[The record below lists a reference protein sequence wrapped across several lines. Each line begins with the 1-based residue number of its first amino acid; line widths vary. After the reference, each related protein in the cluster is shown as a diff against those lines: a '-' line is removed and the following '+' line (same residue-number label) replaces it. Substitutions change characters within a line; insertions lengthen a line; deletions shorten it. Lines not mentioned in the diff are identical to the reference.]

1 MQPTSAQKGVK
12 VLSILAII
20 FGILAILVGILAVA
34 GGALIAGDP
43 EASADIAQ
51 STGISPAN
59 AGLAAS
65 LGGVVIMIAAGLEVL
80 MGILGLGA
88 AKDNQRIMPV
98 WVLALISLIMSVV
111 SVIMNVL
118 NGVEASQM
126 FSLVTGLVI
135 SALFFWFANT
145 VKKEA
150 GK

>member
-1 MQPTSAQKGVK
+1 MQPTSAQKGIK

-20 FGILAILVGILAVA
+20 FGILGILVGILAVA

-65 LGGVVIMIAAGLEVL
+65 LGGVVIIISAGLEVL

-88 AKDNQRIMPV
+88 AKDNQKIMPV

-111 SVIMNVL
+111 SVITNVL
-118 NGVEASQM
+118 GGVEASQM

-135 SALFFWFANT
+135 PALFFWFANT